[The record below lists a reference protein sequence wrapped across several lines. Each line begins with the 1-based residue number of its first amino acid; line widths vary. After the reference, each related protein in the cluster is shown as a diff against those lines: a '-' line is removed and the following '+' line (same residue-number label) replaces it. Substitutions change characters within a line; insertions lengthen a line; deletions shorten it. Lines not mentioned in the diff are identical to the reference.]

1 MKNAHK
7 MLAAHLPNRPFTES
21 GNALLVPTDA
31 NEIASVI
38 DTLMRELP
46 FIVLFAT
53 DERADDNVFRLHYVF
68 GVPAG
73 AGDADE
79 AGFIVPVLTLAE
91 DRFPSLAHQF
101 PALALYEREIKS
113 MFGLTPEGHP
123 DPRSLI
129 LHEENWPDAT
139 YPLRKD
145 FSWNTR
151 LPETHA
157 GDYEFRKIEGEGIY
171 EIPVGPVHA
180 GIIEPGHFRFSVA
193 GEEILSL
200 EARLGWVH
208 KGAEK
213 LFENLPLDK
222 KVSLSEHISGD
233 SAFSHSLAFCQAL
246 ETLTDTKVPAR
257 ARSLRLIFA
266 ELERLTMHVFDIG
279 NIAGNG
285 TGFSF
290 MATHGFRMAENLRR
304 LSESLSGSRF
314 LRGINVPGGVTKDI
328 SESQRT
334 EMQGFLVALNKDFQ
348 EMVDVADGSA
358 SLAGRL
364 KGTGTLLAPVV
375 RDYAGVGIAA
385 RSNGIRKDVRIE
397 YPYAAYGDIVPEI
410 QLTEGGD
417 VNARFQLRIKEVFVS
432 ITLIKE
438 ALTKMPA
445 GAIASKSLTL
455 PAEKS
460 LCVGLVEGWRG
471 EIAYIVQVKDG
482 AITRVKVRDPSFIHW
497 QLVSH
502 LSSTDM
508 VPDFPLINKSFN
520 LSYTGNDL

>member
-1 MKNAHK
+1 MKKDHDIIARY
-7 MLAAHLPNRPFTES
+7 LPDRSFIES
-21 GNALLVPTDA
+21 GNALIVSVETG
-31 NEIASVI
+31 EIADIVR
-38 DTLMRELP
+38 TLMNAPLP
-46 FIVLFAT
+46 FVALFAT
-53 DERADDNVFRLHYVF
+53 DERAEDNVFRLHYVF
-68 GVPAG
+68 GLPAQ
-73 AGDADE
+73 AGVLGE
-79 AGFIVPVLTLAE
+79 SCVIVPTLAVSGE
-91 DRFPSLAHQF
+91 SFPSLAREF
-101 PALALYEREIKS
+101 PALALYEREIQA

-123 DPRSLI
+123 DPRSLFM
-129 LHEENWPDAT
+129 HEENWPSGM

-145 FSWNTR
+145 FEWNAR
-151 LPETHA
+151 IPETHA
-157 GDYEFRKIEGEGIY
+157 GDYVFKKIEGEGIY

-208 KGAEK
+208 KGVEK

-222 KVSLSEHISGD
+222 QVSLSEHVSGD
-233 SAFSHSLAFCQAL
+233 SAFSHSLAYCQAL
-246 ETLTDTKVPAR
+246 ETRAEAKVPAR
-257 ARSLRLIFA
+257 AQYLRLIFA
-266 ELERLTMHVFDIG
+266 ELERLTMHIFDIG

-285 TGFSF
+285 TGYSF
-290 MATHGFRMAENLRR
+290 MAAHGFRMAENLRR
-304 LSESLSGSRF
+304 ISESLSGSRF
-314 LRGINVPGGVTKDI
+314 LRGVNTPGGVLKDI
-328 SESQRT
+328 SSEQNT
-334 EMQGFLVALNKDFQ
+334 DLQKFLAALDQDFR
-348 EMVDVADGSA
+348 EMVAVADGSA

-364 KGTGTLLAPVV
+364 KGTGTLPPQVV

-385 RSNGIRKDVRIE
+385 RCNNIPKDARIE

-417 VNARFQLRIKEVFVS
+417 VHARFQLRIKEVCASF
-432 ITLIKE
+432 
-438 ALTKMPA
+438 ALLEQALAKIPTGPIATTMPA
-445 GAIASKSLTL
+445 LLEGGIGVS
-455 PAEKS
+455 
-460 LCVGLVEGWRG
+460 LVEGWRG
-471 EIAYIVQVKDG
+471 EIAYMVIVQNG